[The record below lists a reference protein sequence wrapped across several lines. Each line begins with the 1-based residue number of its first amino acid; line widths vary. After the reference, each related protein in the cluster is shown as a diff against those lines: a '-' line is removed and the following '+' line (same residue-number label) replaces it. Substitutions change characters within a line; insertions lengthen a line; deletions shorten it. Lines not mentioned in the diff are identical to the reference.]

1 MEEVMKR
8 QIRNAITCMAITA
21 FAGIGLLAYGQ
32 CPTTCPVQTFT
43 QHPVTQQP
51 VMQQPVKQ
59 QPVMQQPVMQQ
70 PVEQQPVMQQPVE
83 QQPVTQPVV
92 VQQTVEQT
100 CTQPQVIQTV
110 QDFVVQPQVVQQ
122 PVACADLCELVK
134 AIEDDADDLRKY
146 FRRSLRCLECADEAY
161 YDSVKEFERAT
172 DRLKRHYRH
181 SCDQCDVAGEVQ
193 EVLALA
199 NCISQYMDPCSLCPE
214 ATEAWT
220 DLQADLQALAGQYCT
235 TASFQQPVS
244 LACPVP
250 VCAQPAPVV
259 VQPAPVVVQPVQPAP
274 VVVQPTCPEPAP
286 APAPVIF
293 K

>member
-8 QIRNAITCMAITA
+8 QIRNAISCMAIMA

-32 CPTTCPVQTFT
+32 SPTQTGPVQT
-43 QHPVTQQP
+43 VVQQP
-51 VMQQPVKQ
+51 AQ
-59 QPVMQQPVMQQ
+59 
-70 PVEQQPVMQQPVE
+70 
-83 QQPVTQPVV
+83 QPVV
-92 VQQTVEQT
+92 VQQPVEQT
-100 CTQPQVIQTV
+100 CTQPTVVQTV
-110 QDFVVQPQVVQQ
+110 QDFVVQQQQPQVQTTS
-122 PVACADLCELVK
+122 CADLCELIKSV
-134 AIEDDADDLRKY
+134 EDNADDLRKY

-181 SCDQCDVAGEVQ
+181 SDCNSCDVSGEVQ

-199 NCISQYMDPCSLCPE
+199 NCISAYMDPCSLCPE

-220 DLQADLQALAGQYCT
+220 GLQADLCQLAGQFCT
-235 TASFQQPVS
+235 TANFQQPVS

-250 VCAQPAPVV
+250 VCAQPSCPA
-259 VQPAPVVVQPVQPAP
+259 PAPVILTPVQPAP
-274 VVVQPTCPEPAP
+274 VVVQPTCPAPVAEPTCPAP
-286 APAPVIF
+286 GPVIF